1 MQYTNE
7 LFFLASAL
15 ILWGLSIISIP
26 LVKSKKDNNSDSYW
40 FWALIALA
48 CAYSLFAIASTTFL
62 ALLTLANICF
72 VASHLFFAFFSRSL
86 HKPVTQKWK
95 YLSLVGLLVFGIV
108 FEIMRQNGSFL
119 SRVSLAGMISIFCMI
134 WTITSLNAY
143 GVKKSKPL
151 KFLFVTM
158 CLALTFGLARIALLH
173 IESPDPNINLY
184 KESIQSTFFR
194 LCWFSFQALSYIAV
208 IGYFIEKISVD
219 KALSELER
227 KRIEGLSQELQ
238 SVNRLLEEKNEL
250 LQALGEEKLK
260 SEKAS
265 EAKGQFLAN
274 ISHEIRTPLHGV
286 IGLISVILKSSM
298 SEDVRKSLGKV
309 LYSSKA
315 LLVILNDILDFSKIE
330 AGGIEIHED
339 AFKVKHLMDD
349 VQDLFSIPATD
360 KGIELRFDIDPAT
373 PEVLIGDFYKLRQI
387 LFNLVG
393 NSIKFTQQG
402 YVEVK
407 VQVNQIEEELVR
419 LTFMVKDSGIGIPE
433 KDLHVIFEPFN
444 QLDNTNTRRYDG
456 VGLGL
461 PITRNIL
468 LKMGSDLVM
477 KSQPRVGTEA
487 TFAVQLKINHN
498 TEYKDL
504 IIEASVQQEVS
515 GLQYPSLVGRR
526 VLVAEDN
533 PINIEVVRQYLNFL
547 KIESYFVTDGF
558 QCLEA
563 LKNKKFDY
571 VLMDIQMPNL
581 DGIHTTLQIRLIEE
595 LKNLPIIGL
604 SASVAEK
611 SREEGIQSGMN
622 DFLGKP
628 FEIEGLAK
636 MLIKHLPA

>member
-1 MQYTNE
+1 MEYGILQI
-7 LFFLASAL
+7 LFGFFGLLSFGYAFSL
-15 ILWGLSIISIP
+15 ILYLGTSGKSVIVLWICYALTQGIATLITINRQPDNLLITFVLANSIAFVAHFFAVMSFRAALGKVMKTNLIIIYISIIG
-26 LVKSKKDNNSDSYW
+26 
-40 FWALIALA
+40 
-48 CAYSLFAIASTTFL
+48 FAHFI
-62 ALLTLANICF
+62 
-72 VASHLFFAFFSRSL
+72 
-86 HKPVTQKWK
+86 
-95 YLSLVGLLVFGIV
+95 
-108 FEIMRQNGSFL
+108 
-119 SRVSLAGMISIFCMI
+119 
-134 WTITSLNAY
+134 SLNALGSYSGPQGQTIFLSGMMGLIHLIAAYYAFQIYQLKRNRHALAIAITFIVGGLLWFARIYSVIIGIEFNAFAQNALNMILLFSIFILGIMRYFFFY
-143 GVKKSKPL
+143 GV
-151 KFLFVTM
+151 
-158 CLALTFGLARIALLH
+158 
-173 IESPDPNINLY
+173 LY
-184 KESIQSTFFR
+184 SLEN
-194 LCWFSFQALSYIAV
+194 QA
-208 IGYFIEKISVD
+208 
-219 KALSELER
+219 
-227 KRIEGLSQELQ
+227 LQ
-238 SVNRLLEEKNEL
+238 SVNSLLKEKNEL
-250 LQALGEEKLK
+250 LQALSEEKLK
-260 SEKAS
+260 SEKAN

-286 IGLISVILKSSM
+286 IGLISAILKSPM
-298 SEDVRKSLGKV
+298 SEEIRKSLGKV

-330 AGGIEIHED
+330 SGAIEIHED
-339 AFKVKHLMDD
+339 SFKVKHLMDD
-349 VQDLFSIPATD
+349 VQDLFSMPATD

-477 KSQPRVGTEA
+477 KSQPGVGTEA
-487 TFAVQLKINHN
+487 TFEVQLKINHN

-622 DFLGKP
+622 DFLVKP
-628 FEIEGLAK
+628 FEVEGLAK

>member
-1 MQYTNE
+1 
-7 LFFLASAL
+7 
-15 ILWGLSIISIP
+15 
-26 LVKSKKDNNSDSYW
+26 
-40 FWALIALA
+40 
-48 CAYSLFAIASTTFL
+48 
-62 ALLTLANICF
+62 

-119 SRVSLAGMISIFCMI
+119 SRVSLVGMISIFCMI

-184 KESIQSTFFR
+184 KESIQSTFLR
-194 LCWFSFQALSYIAV
+194 LCWFAFQALSYIAV
-208 IGYFIEKISVD
+208 FGYFIEKISVD

-238 SVNRLLEEKNEL
+238 SVNSLLKEKNEL
-250 LQALGEEKLK
+250 LQALSEEKLK
-260 SEKAS
+260 SEKAN

-330 AGGIEIHED
+330 SGAIEIHED
-339 AFKVKHLMDD
+339 SFKVKHLMDD
-349 VQDLFSIPATD
+349 VQDLFSMPATD

-477 KSQPRVGTEA
+477 KSQPRVSTEA
-487 TFAVQLKINHN
+487 TFEVQLKINHN